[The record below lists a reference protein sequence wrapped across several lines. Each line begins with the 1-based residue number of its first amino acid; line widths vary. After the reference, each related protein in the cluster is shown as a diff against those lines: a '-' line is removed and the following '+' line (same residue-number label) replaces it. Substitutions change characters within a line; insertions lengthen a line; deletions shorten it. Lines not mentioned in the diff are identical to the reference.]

1 MLITATKNKT
11 LDLPEQLRKFAYG
24 YFPSEELP
32 LTLGKTYL
40 VSAIQV
46 NKYGEFYLI
55 IPDDREE
62 YSEPWWY
69 PSALFKIIDGYT
81 PEDWTSNS
89 HDDIKMTGFKEVV
102 EDSHGK
108 FYNDLLD
115 GEKYAKEIFFK
126 YYNKYAEHHGIDIH
140 KHR

>member
-32 LTLGKTYL
+32 LTLGKTYV

-69 PSALFKIIDGYT
+69 PKILFKIVASYT
-81 PEDWTSNS
+81 PGDWITKGKDNARMS
-89 HDDIKMTGFKEVV
+89 GFEEIVN
-102 EDSHGK
+102 DPTGK
-108 FYNDLLD
+108 FYNDLED